1 MKTIFWNSHMHPK
14 VLIFFL
20 LCIANIACLAQM
32 APDQISYQA
41 VVRDNFGNEL
51 SDQAVTIE
59 FAVRQGSIDGVIVFE
74 EYHDLVQTNQYGL
87 FSAIIGNGIPTGVGL
102 FTTMSLIP
110 WQTDIYFLEVRAAIP
125 GQGSTQILGVSQML
139 AVPYAFYS
147 AKAGSVLFES
157 DGDTQNELIDGFA
170 LDGTILTITENN
182 DDYSVDLSSL
192 SGGSDGDPTNELITE
207 VALNATNQLEIT
219 EGGLTHTIDLDEA
232 IHSAWQENA
241 SGVFNDTDK
250 IGIGTST
257 PTSNLTVQGS
267 MACGVKMLNG
277 EYYNLASNPANEE
290 TLIFLCDV
298 TSQDV
303 TIGLIP
309 ASSCPGRIYKFRK
322 MFTGVITS
330 NDISIVATV
339 GEYIDGLPIFEMT
352 NIYAEYAAI
361 VSNGVNWYVIEH
373 SKD

>member
-1 MKTIFWNSHMHPK
+1 MHPK
-14 VLIFFL
+14 VFIAFL
-20 LCIANIACLAQM
+20 LLLVNLTGLAQM

-110 WQTDIYFLEVRAAIP
+110 WQNDIFFLEVRAAIP

-139 AVPYAFYS
+139 AVPYAFYA

-182 DDYSVDLSSL
+182 DDYSVDLSAL
-192 SGGSDGDPTNELITE
+192 TGGSDGDPANELITD
-207 VALNATNQLEIT
+207 VVLNSTNQLEIT
-219 EGGLTHTIDLDEA
+219 EGGIVHTIDFDEA
-232 IHSAWQENA
+232 IHSTWQENA
-241 SGVFNDTDK
+241 SGVFNEIDK
-250 IGIGTST
+250 IGIGTSE
-257 PTSNLTVQGS
+257 PSSSLTVQGS
-267 MACGVKMLNG
+267 VACSVTMLNG
-277 EYYNLASNPANEE
+277 EYYNLSSNPDNEE

-298 TSQDV
+298 TAQDV

-309 ASSCPGRIYKFRK
+309 ASTCPGRIYKFRK
-322 MFTGVITS
+322 MFTGVVTS
-330 NDISIVATV
+330 NDVSIVATA
-339 GEYIDGLPIFEMT
+339 GEYIDGLPIYEMT